1 MTEPGS
7 PLTPGE
13 RIKRYRERAGMSRA
27 VLGGLVGRSAE
38 WVKAVETGRLLT
50 PRLPMLLHL
59 AEVLGISDL
68 SELTG
73 GPRLPVG
80 SYTKAAHEALPMVAD
95 ALTSYPIAGRDEA
108 PVSVAALAERVS
120 QAWELWHGSRRQR
133 TAIAVV
139 LPGLIRNAR
148 LATRLHDGGDRRAA
162 LRSLAQIYH
171 LAQLYLSFQPAPE
184 LLLLTG
190 DRAMMAAQDA
200 DDPIAIGAAAWYMNH
215 IFRDAN
221 QRHEARVELATR
233 AAELLRP
240 DDGGEHLAVW
250 GLLRLAIALSHAKIG
265 REGDALHS
273 WDQAS
278 RAARAL
284 GADYH
289 HPWLIFG
296 PGMVD
301 AYAVTIQADLAHGGE
316 AVRAARRLNLP
327 AMPSAT
333 RRSFHLAETGRAYFL
348 RRDYPAAVAML
359 RQAWQESPDTTRFSV
374 FARAAVT
381 ELADRAEPRLRAEV
395 AELAGNLGLKV
406 V

>member
-1 MTEPGS
+1 
-7 PLTPGE
+7 
-13 RIKRYRERAGMSRA
+13 MSRS

-38 WVKAVETGRLLT
+38 WVKAVESGRLLT
-50 PRLPMLLHL
+50 PRLPMLMRL
-59 AEVLGISDL
+59 AEVLGITDL
-68 SELTG
+68 AELTG
-73 GPRLPVG
+73 AISLPVE
-80 SYTKAAHEALPMVAD
+80 SYTKATHEALPMVAD
-95 ALTSYPIAGRDEA
+95 ALTEYPVVGRDDEPA
-108 PVSVAALAERVS
+108 PVGELADRVS
-120 QAWELWHGSRRQR
+120 QAWGLWHGTRRQR

-139 LPGLIRNAR
+139 LPGLIRDAS
-148 LATRLHDGGDRRAA
+148 LATRLYDGADRRAT
-162 LRSLAQIYH
+162 LRSLAQVYH
-171 LAQLYLSFQPAPE
+171 LAQLYLSFQPTPE

-233 AAELLRP
+233 SAELLRP
-240 DDGGEHLAVW
+240 DDGGEDLAVW
-250 GLLRLAIALSHAKIG
+250 GLLQLAIALSHAKVG
-265 REGDALHS
+265 REGDALHY
-273 WDQAS
+273 WDRAA

-301 AYAVTIQADLAHGGE
+301 AYAVTIQADLTHGGQ
-316 AVRAARRLNLP
+316 ATRAAHTLKLL

-348 RRDYPAAVAML
+348 RRDYPATVAML
-359 RQAWQESPDTTRFSV
+359 KQAWEASPDTTRFSI

-381 ELADRAEPRLRAEV
+381 ELAERNEPELRADI
-395 AELAGNLGLKV
+395 AQLAGNLGLTV
-406 V
+406 T